1 MALRTAG
8 SKVHVFFDR
17 REKNMFIE
25 LDFDGVLNDLNGN
38 VIKLAEKEFKMNL
51 DAENMD
57 TYDYLVYPENIRNYI
72 FNLFTKPELMTN
84 PDFLF
89 DDAVDFLKWL
99 DKEDKFTVQL
109 RTLVSTKDV
118 QASRTIFLEEL
129 FEENNIKNIS
139 INVVTSKPPIECDIL
154 IEDNPKAIMKK
165 EDGLVIMMEHSY
177 NSYIKELNKENIVTI
192 KNLTELKEVLNNL

>member
-1 MALRTAG
+1 
-8 SKVHVFFDR
+8 
-17 REKNMFIE
+17 MFIE
-25 LDFDGVLNDLNGN
+25 LDFDGVLNNLNEN

-57 TYDYLVYPENIRNYI
+57 TYDYLIYPENIRNYI
-72 FNLFTKPELMTN
+72 FNLFTKPELMAN

-99 DKEDKFTVQL
+99 DKEEKFTVQL

-129 FEENNIKNIS
+129 FEENDIKNIS
-139 INVVTSKPPIECDIL
+139 INVVTYKPPIECDIL

-177 NSYIKELNKENIVTI
+177 NSYIKELNKENIITI
-192 KNLTELKEVLNNL
+192 KNLTELKEVLSNL